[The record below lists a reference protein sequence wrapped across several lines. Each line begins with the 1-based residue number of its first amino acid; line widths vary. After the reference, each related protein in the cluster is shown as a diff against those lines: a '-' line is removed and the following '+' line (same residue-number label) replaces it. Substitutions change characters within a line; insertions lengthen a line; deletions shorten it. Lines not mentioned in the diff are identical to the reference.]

1 MKKLYSLSVLL
12 SIAIFAFTQEPEPL
26 YMLQEF
32 MYVEEEN
39 RNDYWEIEEFW
50 SKIHKQRIAE
60 GNIRAWIMW
69 ELTPSGSEQGAQ
81 YMLTTMFRSL
91 RDMLGGIPGD
101 KFPSYVR
108 NAHPEMSQD
117 ELDSWFLK
125 TAKSRNLTHQIFT
138 KQINGVGSLE
148 HMKVGTLM
156 KFDVMKQTDS
166 NYPVMED
173 QIFKPW
179 HQQEVDD
186 GKKLN
191 WGLVEVL
198 LPMGST
204 AFGSHITYS
213 MYDSLEQLAAS
224 MENWG
229 GETDL
234 ITEITIQDGLKTR
247 EWKEVKVARL
257 VKIIQ

>member
-1 MKKLYSLSVLL
+1 
-12 SIAIFAFTQEPEPL
+12 
-26 YMLQEF
+26 
-32 MYVEEEN
+32 
-39 RNDYWEIEEFW
+39 
-50 SKIHKQRIAE
+50 
-60 GNIRAWIMW
+60 
-69 ELTPSGSEQGAQ
+69 
-81 YMLTTMFRSL
+81 
-91 RDMLGGIPGD
+91 
-101 KFPSYVR
+101 
-108 NAHPEMSQD
+108 
-117 ELDSWFLK
+117 
-125 TAKSRNLTHQIFT
+125 
-138 KQINGVGSLE
+138 
-148 HMKVGTLM
+148 
-156 KFDVMKQTDS
+156 
-166 NYPVMED
+166 MED